1 MVLNATTAIKEETN
15 RLLEVVMSCWSTLL
29 DSEKMDVLRLL

>member
-15 RLLEVVMSCWSTLL
+15 RLLEVVMSCWSTLE
-29 DSEKMDVLRLL
+29 SEKMDVPRLL